1 MFESMTDAHK
11 KELSKLIAIGIF
23 TAILAVLSNTIGENI
38 WIVGGFLLAYLLSAW
53 HVLIKGFK
61 GIIRGQAMG
70 EDFLLSIASIAA
82 FILGQYIEA
91 CLLYTSPSPRDS

>member
-23 TAILAVLSNTIGENI
+23 TAILAVLRNTIGENI

-53 HVLIKGFK
+53 NV
-61 GIIRGQAMG
+61 
-70 EDFLLSIASIAA
+70 
-82 FILGQYIEA
+82 
-91 CLLYTSPSPRDS
+91 

>member
-11 KELSKLIAIGIF
+11 KELIKLIAIGVF
-23 TAILAVLSNTIGENI
+23 SAVLAVLRNTIGENI

-53 HVLIKGFK
+53 NVLIKGFK
-61 GIIRGQAMG
+61 GIIRGQAID
-70 EDFLLSIASIAA
+70 ENFLLSIASIAA

-91 CLLYTSPSPRDS
+91 IAVILYLT